1 MKKEYFQGVV
11 VPLVS
16 PCFEDDSL
24 DLDGLKSN
32 LERLLKTDIRGFYIN
47 GGTGDAANLTREE
60 RLEIAEYVVPK
71 VKAAGKLAIVH
82 VGQTDQRTAV
92 ELARQAVELGADA
105 VASIPPKKGW
115 LQIVEYYQALAETGA
130 PVIVYYIPGV
140 TGMTAGMNELRMILN
155 IPGVIGIKMSDFNI
169 FLAASVKN
177 EYPDKFVYSGFDEMV
192 VPGLLYNA
200 DGCIGTWINLLPGMY
215 QKIYSFVRAGKVDAL
230 KELMDEYIAFLSI
243 GWNYGIIDTFEELMR
258 AKGYAARCFRHPSA
272 WNPGKVPG
280 DVLSD
285 LLTRLERL
293 EKMAAAL

>member
-60 RLEIAEYVVPK
+60 RLKIAEYVMPK

-258 AKGYAARCFRHPSA
+258 AKGYAVRCFRHPSA

>member
-60 RLEIAEYVVPK
+60 RLKIAEYVMPK
-71 VKAAGKLAIVH
+71 VKTAGKLAIVH

>member
-60 RLEIAEYVVPK
+60 RLKIAEYVMPK

-243 GWNYGIIDTFEELMR
+243 SWNYGIIDTFEELMR

>member
-60 RLEIAEYVVPK
+60 RLKIAEYVMPK

>member
-60 RLEIAEYVVPK
+60 RLKIAEYVMPK

-105 VASIPPKKGW
+105 VASIPPKKSW